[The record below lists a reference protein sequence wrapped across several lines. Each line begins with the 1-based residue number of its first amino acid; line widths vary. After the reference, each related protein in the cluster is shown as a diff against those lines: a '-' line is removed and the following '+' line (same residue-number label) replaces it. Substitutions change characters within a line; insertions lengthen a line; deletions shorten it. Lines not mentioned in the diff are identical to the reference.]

1 MTWQLPMVVEHIAA
15 PPLKSQGIK
24 TKLVRFIAMNVRWD
38 AASDGRWVEPFV
50 GTGCVALNLAP
61 PRALLTDL
69 NPHVVRL
76 LTDIQTG
83 SLTPSGVRSALSREG
98 KALAQRGKE
107 HYYEVRERFN
117 AIPSSI
123 DFLFLNRSCF
133 NGVVRFN
140 GSGRFNTPFGHK
152 PQRFDARFLTRVE
165 NQISWAVGQMRN
177 KDWDIRCA
185 DWRDCLGQMSSSDFV
200 YLDPP
205 YIGRHADYFN
215 QWREED
221 AATLATRTQAL
232 PCGYALSMWL
242 ENRFR
247 VNSHISTAWPAH
259 IVRRASHFYHVGSTE
274 SLRNEMIEALV
285 VRPGY
290 EAGEDQVYQTKR
302 PPEQAKQTK
311 QPSLFDDE

>member
-1 MTWQLPMVVEHIAA
+1 MTWELPGNVEHLGA
-15 PPLKSQGIK
+15 PPLKCQGIK
-24 TKLVRFIAMNVRWD
+24 TKLVRFIAASIRWN
-38 AASDGRWVEPFV
+38 AAATGKWIEPFV

-76 LTDIQTG
+76 LADIQQDR
-83 SLTPSGVRSALSREG
+83 LTPSGVRSALAREG
-98 KALAQRGKE
+98 KALAEKGAA

-117 AIPSSI
+117 TTPSSI

-152 PQRFDARFLTRVE
+152 PQRFDARFLSRVE
-165 NQISWAVGQMRN
+165 NQIGWARGQMKN
-177 KDWDIRCA
+177 KDWEIRCT
-185 DWRDCLGQMSSSDFV
+185 DWRACFGHVSDTDFV

-221 AATLATRTQAL
+221 ASALAARAKEL

-242 ENRFR
+242 ENKFR
-247 VNSHISTAWPAH
+247 VNQHVPASWPEH
-259 IVRRASHFYHVGSTE
+259 VIRRASHFYHVGSTE
-274 SLRNEMIEALV
+274 NLRNEMIEALV

-290 EAGEDQVYQTKR
+290 EAGEDRIYQTKR
-302 PPEQAKQTK
+302 APKSVEQTK
-311 QPSLFDDE
+311 QPSLFDDA